1 MGKHQHVI
9 CFQKE
14 QVFIMKVFEITKIMP
29 ISGFHFLENIVSVVI
44 QCLWHFKWNKL
55 GQSLISG
62 MFPCCHHQQKWYL
75 LPAGPIFF
83 FFSNSPMFCVCRKE
97 SKEKKSQ
104 PLIFKF
110 YFSNLLQ
117 ILFKCH
123 INKSYEG
130 KERRRR
136 KKRRWK
142 EEEEESTNGLIWG
155 YQTIIRTITNI
166 CFEFSILQSALPY
179 YLN

>member
-9 CFQKE
+9 SFQKE

-44 QCLWHFKWNKL
+44 QRLWHFKWNKL
-55 GQSLISG
+55 RQSLISG
-62 MFPCCHHQQKWYL
+62 KFPCCHHQQKWYL
-75 LPAGPIFF
+75 LPTGPIFF
-83 FFSNSPMFCVCRKE
+83 PQILLRSVLAEKNQKA
-97 SKEKKSQ
+97 KKSQ
-104 PLIFKF
+104 LFIFKF

-123 INKSYEG
+123 INKSYKG
-130 KERRRR
+130 KERRQR

-142 EEEEESTNGLIWG
+142 GKRRIN
-155 YQTIIRTITNI
+155 
-166 CFEFSILQSALPY
+166 
-179 YLN
+179 